1 MGTDPRLL
9 RVVEASD
16 QQDLPAGGFSA
27 WLEKTRAALATGTGT
42 DVPCGDCNACCRS
55 SYFIHVRPEDSQAL
69 ARIPE
74 ALLFPAPG
82 LPEGHRVMGF
92 DENGHCPMLVADACS
107 IYDHRPMTCRAYDC
121 RVFPAAGI
129 AAEKDGKVVI
139 TQRTKRWRF
148 DYPSEHDRTQHA
160 AVQAAARF
168 LHERAELFD
177 GELPTNSTQLAVL
190 AIKVHDVF
198 LQIHEEHGNS
208 GRLPADVEVVGAVR
222 RALRDFDSTART
234 RGSGP

>member
-1 MGTDPRLL
+1 MGTDPRLI

-16 QQDLPAGGFSA
+16 QQDLPAGRFSA
-27 WLEKTRAALATGTGT
+27 WLDETRNALARGTGT

-55 SYFIHVRPEDSQAL
+55 SYFIHVRPEDAQAL
-69 ARIPE
+69 VRIPE

-92 DENGHCPMLVADACS
+92 DENGHCPMLVDDACS
-107 IYDHRPMTCRAYDC
+107 IYEHRPTTCRTYDC

-129 AAEKDGKVVI
+129 AAEEDSKVAI
-139 TQRTKRWRF
+139 TQRTRRWRF

-160 AVQAAARF
+160 ATQAAARF
-168 LHERAELFD
+168 MRERAELFE

-190 AIKVHDVF
+190 AIKVYDVF
-198 LQIHEEHGNS
+198 LKIHEEHGSS
-208 GRLPADVEVVGAVR
+208 GQLPADVEVVDAVR
-222 RALRDFDSTART
+222 RALQDFDSAVPT
-234 RGSGP
+234 RDSGS